1 MPADELVPIGRVGRP
16 HGLDGAFVVERAS
29 DDERRFAPGAV
40 LLVDGRPAEVVA
52 RRRVGGG
59 RLAIRLDR
67 PVERGAE
74 LAVRRADLPDPE
86 QGRYYAF
93 QLAGLA
99 VVDRDG
105 DPLGRVRDVLPA
117 PANDNLL
124 LDSGELVP
132 LIEDAVLEIDLA
144 AGRVVVD
151 RDFLG
156 LR

>member
-1 MPADELVPIGRVGRP
+1 MPSDELVPVGRVGRP

-29 DDERRFAPGAV
+29 DDERRFAVGAV
-40 LLVDGRPAEVVA
+40 LLVDGEPAEVVA
-52 RRRVGGG
+52 QRRVGGG
-59 RLAIRLDR
+59 RIAIRLDR
-67 PVERGAE
+67 PAARGAE

-86 QGRYYAF
+86 PGRFYAF
-93 QLAGLA
+93 ELVGLA

-105 DPLGRVRDVLPA
+105 RPLGRVRDVLPA

-124 LDSGELVP
+124 LDGGQLVP
-132 LIEDAVLEIDLA
+132 LIEDAIVEIDLA
-144 AGRVVVD
+144 AGRVVAD